1 MAMYPTDKSQVGTSR
16 KWHKA
21 KSRHKVIVKK
31 FNVLHNNVPV
41 QQESPVVE
49 RFRKTGSAISSTV
62 ESVGSGLRSAFRKF
76 LKTGG
81 SKTP

>member
-41 QQESPVVE
+41 KAESPVIE

-62 ESVGSGLRSAFRKF
+62 ESVGSGLRSAFQKF
-76 LKTGG
+76 WNAAGK
-81 SKTP
+81 KTP